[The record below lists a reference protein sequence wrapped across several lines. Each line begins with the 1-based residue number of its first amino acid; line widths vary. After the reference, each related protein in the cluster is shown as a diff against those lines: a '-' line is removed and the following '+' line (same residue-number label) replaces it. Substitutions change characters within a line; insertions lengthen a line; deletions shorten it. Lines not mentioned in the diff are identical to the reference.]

1 MDARRCADH
10 GRHPACLQ
18 HRVTIAGSHRFL
30 FVFVLDDLPQL
41 RVAEL
46 VAHEL
51 QHAIEVADAG
61 ITRADDFE
69 PLYER
74 IGEPCE
80 YQHDQQCRET
90 VAAIAV
96 QNRVMRELA
105 DAGRRTS
112 GDSGQREV
120 LAHAATDDR
129 SSSAVDATRFI
140 AASGMSPA
148 KTSGRYATGNSE
160 GNALRGHVS
169 GMNQTKGNDSRNL
182 EQMRGTPVIEPP
194 STRFW
199 RPISG

>member
-1 MDARRCADH
+1 MVGVHAFSFAFAASILGGPLMSSPLRPQSARLQRAIEWSLQESATFRSLADTLAERDVIVWIEAGACYH

-41 RVAEL
+41 RVAEF

-80 YQHDQQCRET
+80 YQHYQQCRET

-105 DAGRRTS
+105 EAGRRTV
-112 GDSGQREV
+112 R
-120 LAHAATDDR
+120 
-129 SSSAVDATRFI
+129 
-140 AASGMSPA
+140 
-148 KTSGRYATGNSE
+148 
-160 GNALRGHVS
+160 
-169 GMNQTKGNDSRNL
+169 
-182 EQMRGTPVIEPP
+182 
-194 STRFW
+194 
-199 RPISG
+199 